1 MIIDDFDVPGFA
13 ISPYKADP
21 PLIVDANAAL
31 ASTIAVQRF
40 ETVPR
45 GSTQIGKL
53 FGCVDCKKL
62 SAGSPLNLG
71 GRSRTAYPAK
81 IAAVCLS
88 AKLLIT
94 AERNVQRY
102 ACQW

>member
-31 ASTIAVQRF
+31 ASTVAVQRF

-53 FGCVDCKKL
+53 LGCVDCKKL

-71 GRSRTAYPAK
+71 RQIADGVSSKDRSRM
-81 IAAVCLS
+81 
-88 AKLLIT
+88 LISKAPDHGKT
-94 AERNVQRY
+94 
-102 ACQW
+102 